1 VSFLDIQFPEAIS
14 YGAVGG
20 PGFLTNVVITNSGN
34 EFRDQVWSLER
45 GSWDVSHAARMPDA
59 YRPLQAFFRMARG
72 RANSFRFKDHSDFT
86 VGAGEGVFVMLTP
99 TTFQMYKR
107 YTFGAQT
114 FDRKITKPVATPG
127 ITGGTLSGID
137 LTTGIVTMTSG
148 TPTAWQGEFDCHCR
162 FDTDQ
167 MKAESI
173 TRSGSVLI
181 IGWSSI
187 PIIEVR

>member
-1 VSFLDIQFPEAIS
+1 MFLDIQFPEAIS
-14 YGAVGG
+14 YGAIGG
-20 PGFLTNVVITNSGN
+20 PGFMTNVVIVNSGN

-45 GSWDVSHAARMPDA
+45 GSWEVGHAARLPTA
-59 YRPLQAFFRMARG
+59 YKPLQAFFRIARG
-72 RANSFRFKDHSDFT
+72 RANSFRFKDHSDYT
-86 VGAGEGVFVMLTP
+86 VVSGEGILVAIDATH
-99 TTFQMYKR
+99 FQLYKR

-127 ITGGTLSGID
+127 ITGGTLSSID
-137 LTTGIVTMTSG
+137 LTTGVVTMTSG
-148 TPTAWQGEFDCHCR
+148 TPSAWQGEFDCHAR

-173 TRSGSVLI
+173 SRSGGLLV

-187 PIIEVR
+187 PIIELR